1 MQYVFIAQKICVF
14 QLFFVTL
21 LPKVTRMAKKILH
34 IIHRM
39 IEKIPSSIFKATLT
53 WVLLWVLIFVTW
65 LVIQFPSIA
74 GPLDNLSESFHV
86 EDVYTYLTRDIVR
99 EESADV
105 QSELVLVDVA
115 GMESRSELATVL
127 QELADAQPR
136 AVALDL
142 IFAPLSMADSAQD
155 RQLVEALQRFPEL
168 IIASHC
174 HSDMQGEH
182 MERSFFADSLP
193 HAVEGEAWLPGSV
206 VRTFSPIIEENQ
218 RPSFSCCIARALG
231 LNVDL
236 TTEEQNIYY
245 LPTTVFTW
253 TPAKEGVNPEFLK
266 DKVVV
271 IGDAQDLRDFHK
283 VPLLTSTSGRM
294 AGVNIH
300 MASVLTIAAE
310 RPMRH
315 MPNGLNWLM
324 EAILL
329 WVLCWLF
336 YVKQYPWL
344 DNWYQAGVSFVMSLL
359 LMAAGACI
367 FAFGHYIISVL
378 IFLLGCPLAS
388 FAKDVA
394 DWVLSKIE
402 NN

>member
-1 MQYVFIAQKICVF
+1 
-14 QLFFVTL
+14 
-21 LPKVTRMAKKILH
+21 
-34 IIHRM
+34 
-39 IEKIPSSIFKATLT
+39 
-53 WVLLWVLIFVTW
+53 
-65 LVIQFPSIA
+65 
-74 GPLDNLSESFHV
+74 
-86 EDVYTYLTRDIVR
+86 
-99 EESADV
+99 
-105 QSELVLVDVA
+105 
-115 GMESRSELATVL
+115 
-127 QELADAQPR
+127 
-136 AVALDL
+136 
-142 IFAPLSMADSAQD
+142 
-155 RQLVEALQRFPEL
+155 
-168 IIASHC
+168 
-174 HSDMQGEH
+174 
-182 MERSFFADSLP
+182 MERAFFADSLP

-218 RPSFSCCIARALG
+218 RPSFAYCIARALG

-245 LPTTVFTW
+245 LPTAVFTW